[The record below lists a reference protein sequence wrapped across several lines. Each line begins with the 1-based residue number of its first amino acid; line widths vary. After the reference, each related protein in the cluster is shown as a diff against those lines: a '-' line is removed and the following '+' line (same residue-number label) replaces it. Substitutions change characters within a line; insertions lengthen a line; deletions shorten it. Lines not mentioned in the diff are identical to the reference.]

1 MKNNALK
8 MNDNDNFVIAIQPI
22 ANGDPVMVGEQ
33 QLCNAAENIDLAH
46 KIALVPI
53 ASGEKVFRY
62 GEPIVEATRNVKQ
75 GEWVHV
81 HNTRP
86 IPAGPG

>member
-1 MKNNALK
+1 MKNSALK
-8 MNDNDNFVIAIQPI
+8 MNDDDNVAIAIQPI
-22 ANGDPVMVGEQ
+22 AKGDPVIVEEQ
-33 QLCNAAENIDLAH
+33 RLFNAAEGIDLGH

-62 GEPIVEATRNVKQ
+62 GEPIVEATKEIQQ

-86 IPAGPG
+86 IPADPG